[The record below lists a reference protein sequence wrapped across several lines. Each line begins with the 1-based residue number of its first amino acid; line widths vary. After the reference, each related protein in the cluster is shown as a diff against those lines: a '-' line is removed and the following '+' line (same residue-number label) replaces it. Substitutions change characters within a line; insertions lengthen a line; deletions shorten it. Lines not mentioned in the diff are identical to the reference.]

1 MAHESHTQ
9 MAEQKAAIQVLEAQ
23 LKTARANTKKANELF
38 KHECAVRED
47 LEARL
52 QQSGLGVCCSMWQ
65 CVAVCCCRV
74 LQCARRPR
82 GTAATVRFGR
92 VLQCVA
98 VCCSVLLPCVAVC
111 AKTSRHRCKSKIWEC
126 VAEWCYSALLH
137 CVTACCSVCADL
149 EARMQ

>member
-1 MAHESHTQ
+1 VTHESHTQ

-23 LKTARANTKKANELF
+23 LTTARANTKKANELF

-52 QQSGLGVCCSMWQ
+52 QQSGLGVCCSVWQ

-82 GTAATVRFGR
+82 GTGARVRYGSVLQSGVTVRCCT
-92 VLQCVA
+92 VLQH
-98 VCCSVLLPCVAVC
+98 VAVC
-111 AKTSRHRCKSKIWEC
+111 AQISRHEC
-126 VAEWCYSALLH
+126 NSLLALLFEILQH
-137 CVTACCSVCADL
+137 TLQHILLHRRLSP
-149 EARMQ
+149 